1 MKIGLIDVDG
11 HNWPSLPLMKISAYH
26 KARGDEVEPW
36 FPMNHYDKVYMSKV
50 FPGSADIDSVI
61 YADEIERGGTG
72 YSIQTAARP
81 YRRRSSTH
89 SRTMAYIQRR
99 RGGPMDS

>member
-36 FPMNHYDKVYMSKV
+36 FPMNHYD
-50 FPGSADIDSVI
+50 
-61 YADEIERGGTG
+61 
-72 YSIQTAARP
+72 
-81 YRRRSSTH
+81 
-89 SRTMAYIQRR
+89 
-99 RGGPMDS
+99 